1 MTKTDADTV
10 DFSVSG
16 FLPTIGLEIHAELAT
31 KSKMFCSCANNP
43 DEKIPNKN
51 ICPVCLAHP
60 GTLPV
65 PNKQAIK
72 NVIKVGLA
80 VGGTIADFSEFDRK
94 NYFYPDIPKG
104 YQISQYAYPLVTKGN
119 ILGIELTRI
128 HIEED
133 TARSAHDKSGKTLV
147 DYNRAG
153 VPLMELVTEPVIH
166 DAKTAGNFA
175 RELRLILQTIGASEA
190 NMEKGQMRV
199 EANISVAKDGGRGTK
214 VEVKNINSFRSV
226 ERAIA
231 FEIKRQIELIN
242 KGEKVVQET
251 RGWDETKE
259 ITFSQRKKET
269 SHEYRYFP
277 DPDIKKMRLSLSE
290 ELNLDTLRAE
300 LPELPDQKRA
310 ELLLIDSRKDVVE
323 MFVQDQELG
332 RTLDVVSTI
341 IDGKYADKKK
351 ELMTLAINYL
361 SSDVLS
367 LREKNAGSW
376 MKFNQENFVS
386 LLVMYDKG
394 ELSSRGVK
402 DVLVEMYTQG
412 GEPEKIAKEKGLL
425 QQNDENTLK
434 NMAQKIIEENNTVA
448 EEFKSGKESALQ
460 FLVGQ
465 GMKAS
470 KGSANPALLQ
480 KIFRE
485 LLSN

>member
-16 FLPTIGLEIHAELAT
+16 FLPTIGLEIHAELNT

-51 ICPVCLAHP
+51 ICPICLAHP

-104 YQISQYAYPLVTKGN
+104 YQISQYAYPLVTKGQ
-119 ILGIELTRI
+119 ILGIDLTRI

-199 EANISVAKDGGRGTK
+199 EANISVAKDGGRGIK

-277 DPDIKKMRLSLSE
+277 DPDIKKLRISLSH
-290 ELNLDTLRAE
+290 ELNLDALRAE
-300 LPELPDQKRA
+300 LPKLPDQKRA
-310 ELLLIDSRKDVVE
+310 ELLAIDSREDVVE

-332 RTLDVVSTI
+332 QTLENVFAI
-341 IDGKYADKKK
+341 INEKYADKNK
-351 ELMTLAINYL
+351 ELMLLAINNL
-361 SSDVLS
+361 STTIPP
-367 LREKNAGSW
+367 LREKTPERW
-376 MKFNQENFVS
+376 IKFNLRDFVD
-386 LLVMYDKG
+386 LLSVYEKG
-394 ELSSRGVK
+394 ELSSTNFKV
-402 DVLVEMYTQG
+402 VLDHIYLNDSDY
-412 GEPEKIAKEKGLL
+412 KSFIKEKGLL
-425 QQNDENTLK
+425 QQNDENALK
-434 NMAQKIIEENNTVA
+434 NMAKKIIDDNKTVA
-448 EEFKSGKESALQ
+448 DEFKSGKESALQ

-465 GMKAS
+465 GMKLS

-485 LLSN
+485 LLA